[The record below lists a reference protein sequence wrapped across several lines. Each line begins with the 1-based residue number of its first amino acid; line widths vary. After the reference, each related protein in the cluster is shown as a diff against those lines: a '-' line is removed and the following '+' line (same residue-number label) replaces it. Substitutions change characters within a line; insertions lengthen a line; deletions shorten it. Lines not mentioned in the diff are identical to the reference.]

1 MISNSNSTITAI
13 LTRRKMKIL
22 DLNVFHFKVFVTR
35 KIQIMTISTSWTNMA
50 TMSFPCQ
57 PLIPYRAAAHAR
69 RPLKSSTR
77 PASEGSRRYVNIYQ
91 EQSSLIP
98 SLCRNKRFALNE
110 MFQRNSCLL
119 YVPENQSTCFFLFL
133 FHFLKLYIFP
143 YECLMNFA
151 GTFH

>member
-77 PASEGSRRYVNIYQ
+77 PASEGSRRYVIPNSGTTQNSVFGFWNLSPPSVSAAKKWDLSQMVGFSEKSWDKNLEGGIKI
-91 EQSSLIP
+91 LINGIFH
-98 SLCRNKRFALNE
+98 SWWD
-110 MFQRNSCLL
+110 S
-119 YVPENQSTCFFLFL
+119 FF
-133 FHFLKLYIFP
+133 K
-143 YECLMNFA
+143 
-151 GTFH
+151 